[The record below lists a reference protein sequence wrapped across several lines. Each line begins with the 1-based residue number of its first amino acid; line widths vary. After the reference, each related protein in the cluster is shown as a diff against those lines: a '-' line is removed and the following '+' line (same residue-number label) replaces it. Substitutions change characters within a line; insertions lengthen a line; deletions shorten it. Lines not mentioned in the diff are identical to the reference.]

1 MMKNNLNLNQ
11 LLDLSDKAL
20 QNKDYIAAKKLLEKI
35 ISINNN
41 IPEVYNNLGIIYLNS
56 KNLKDAINYF
66 SQAIKLNSKF
76 SMAYCNLALAYDKSN
91 QFEKAEENYL
101 KAIETD
107 KKNTVAHFNIGN
119 LYKFKGDLEKAE
131 KYLNEAINLNPNMIM
146 AYNNLFEIFDRSN
159 QFKKL
164 EIILNKAK
172 VKFGDHPLVN
182 FFSGIYQYKK
192 KNYNEVIKIFEKII
206 LDKNDIGRL
215 TVRNE
220 FLAKS
225 YDQVGN
231 YDKAYKAFQSANNQ
245 INFFFQKKYNKKNY
259 INFINKR
266 VEYFTKKNVKKW
278 TIEDQD
284 KKKAPIFLIGFP
296 RSGTTLLDTILR
308 SHPMVEVLEEKPIV
322 DIFISSLEKKTNNDL
337 HNLENI
343 DDNSIENLR
352 KIYFDNRDKYIN
364 FDPEKIY
371 IDKMPLNLIHVG
383 EIVRIFPN
391 AKFIFAIRNPYD
403 VILSCFMQQFSPN
416 NAMANL
422 TNLDEG
428 NHLITGYAVDGAGNL
443 NSKTI
448 NVEVDLTNPEI
459 EFVSPT
465 PGNGEGRSNEFDIR
479 ANITEKNF
487 KNLLEKKGLLQE
499 FNEINEAVKSYS
511 RNWSNKDYIKMINA
525 IKNSEAYSFAKTI
538 QDFIV
543 NLRGK

>member
-1 MMKNNLNLNQ
+1 MKNNLNLNQ

-91 QFEKAEENYL
+91 QFEKAGENYL

-266 VEYFTKKNVKKW
+266 VEYFTKK
-278 TIEDQD
+278 
-284 KKKAPIFLIGFP
+284 
-296 RSGTTLLDTILR
+296 
-308 SHPMVEVLEEKPIV
+308 M
-322 DIFISSLEKKTNNDL
+322 
-337 HNLENI
+337 
-343 DDNSIENLR
+343 
-352 KIYFDNRDKYIN
+352 
-364 FDPEKIY
+364 
-371 IDKMPLNLIHVG
+371 
-383 EIVRIFPN
+383 
-391 AKFIFAIRNPYD
+391 
-403 VILSCFMQQFSPN
+403 
-416 NAMANL
+416 
-422 TNLDEG
+422 
-428 NHLITGYAVDGAGNL
+428 
-443 NSKTI
+443 
-448 NVEVDLTNPEI
+448 
-459 EFVSPT
+459 
-465 PGNGEGRSNEFDIR
+465 
-479 ANITEKNF
+479 
-487 KNLLEKKGLLQE
+487 
-499 FNEINEAVKSYS
+499 
-511 RNWSNKDYIKMINA
+511 
-525 IKNSEAYSFAKTI
+525 
-538 QDFIV
+538 
-543 NLRGK
+543 

>member
-215 TVRNE
+215 IVRNE

-231 YDKAYKAFQSANNQ
+231 YDKAYEAFQSANNQ

-343 DDNSIENLR
+343 DDNSIKNLR

-422 TNLDEG
+422 TNLDDA
-428 NHLITGYAVDGAGNL
+428 TNL
-443 NSKTI
+443 Y
-448 NVEVDLTNPEI
+448 DL
-459 EFVSPT
+459 VM
-465 PGNGEGRSNEFDIR
+465 
-479 ANITEKNF
+479 
-487 KNLLEKKGLLQE
+487 NLWLKY
-499 FNEINEAVKSYS
+499 NEIFTLNVQTVKYENVVENFDGSIKKLLNFLELEWNDKVKEFYKTAEKRGIIITPSYNQVNMPLYNKS
-511 RNWSNKDYIKMINA
+511 INRWKNYENKFLSNKNILDKWVKKFKY
-525 IKNSEAYSFAKTI
+525 
-538 QDFIV
+538 
-543 NLRGK
+543 